1 MDTKNTGVTGK
12 RWLKLSLQTPSPLIE
27 SVSDLLGV
35 LSGSGVELSP
45 EKENGSLISGFFPV
59 EGSRAEERALL
70 TAIGEK
76 MEEIFGLYALPMPAL
91 LTEIIDDQ
99 DWATSWK
106 QFFTPVEIVPGL
118 VIKPSWEE
126 YQATSN
132 EKIIEMDPGQAF
144 GTGQHESTQMAL
156 FLLSSSFTKK
166 PVEKVLDVGTG
177 TGILAMAAI
186 LFGAESGV
194 AIDNDPEAVRVATE
208 NINANA
214 LAAKITTSTKDL
226 ADIQGEFPLIM
237 ANIVH
242 DVLVQMAHQFK
253 GLLDPDG
260 RVILAGILIGEQE
273 ENIILSMGSLVF
285 SCKRACMMGSGLR
298 CCCSVDENVYV
309 LTPKSYILQRK
320 IESR

>member
-1 MDTKNTGVTGK
+1 MDTKNTGVAGK
-12 RWLKLSLQTPSPLIE
+12 RWLKLSMQTPSPLVE

-45 EKENGSLISGFFPV
+45 EKEDCSLISGFFSV
-59 EGSRAEERALL
+59 EGGETEERAL
-70 TAIGEK
+70 ISSVGEK
-76 MEEIFGLYALPMPAL
+76 MAELFGLYELPLPEL

-126 YQATSN
+126 YQAVNN

-144 GTGQHESTQMAL
+144 GTGQHESTKMAL
-156 FLLSSSFTKK
+156 SLLSTSFTKK
-166 PVEKVLDVGTG
+166 PVDKVLDVGTG
-177 TGILAMAAI
+177 TGILAMAAV

-214 LAAKITTSTKDL
+214 LAAEITTSTTDL

-242 DVLVQMAHQFK
+242 DVLVQMAPQFK

-273 ENIILSMGSLVF
+273 ENIIRIYGELGFQLQESLHDGEWAALLPQL
-285 SCKRACMMGSGLR
+285 KR
-298 CCCSVDENVYV
+298 
-309 LTPKSYILQRK
+309 
-320 IESR
+320 